1 MSAQAITTTP
11 KSGKILFVI
20 TSHSKVG
27 NTGKDTGYYLSEV
40 AHPWAVLTKAGFT
53 MDYVSPKGGQSTVD
67 GFDLEDTTNAA
78 FWNNAAERAKIEAS
92 KKPSEV
98 NPADYE
104 AIFFAG
110 GHGTMW
116 DFPEN
121 QELAAIT
128 RNIYEQGGIVSAV
141 CHGPA
146 GLVNVRLSNGEFL
159 VAGKRVN
166 SFTDD
171 EERAVALENVVPFM
185 LQTTLQERGAIFEHS
200 GLFEPHVTVDQRL
213 VTGQNPQSA
222 TAVGE
227 AIVRLLRP

>member
-1 MSAQAITTTP
+1 MSAQSFTTVP
-11 KSGKILFVI
+11 QSGKILFVI

-53 MDYVSPKGGQSTVD
+53 VDYVSPKGGQSTVD
-67 GFDLEDTTNAA
+67 GFDLEDPINAA
-78 FWNNAAERAKIEAS
+78 FWNNATERAKIDAS
-92 KKPSEV
+92 KQPSEV
-98 NPADYE
+98 NPAEYE

-116 DFPEN
+116 DFPDN

-128 RNIYEQGGIVSAV
+128 RKIYEQGGVVAAV

-146 GLVNVRLSNGEFL
+146 GLVNVRLSDGSFL

-200 GLFEPHVTVDQRL
+200 GMFEPHVAVDERL
-213 VTGQNPQSA
+213 ITGQNPQSA

-227 AIVRLLRP
+227 AIVRVLRP